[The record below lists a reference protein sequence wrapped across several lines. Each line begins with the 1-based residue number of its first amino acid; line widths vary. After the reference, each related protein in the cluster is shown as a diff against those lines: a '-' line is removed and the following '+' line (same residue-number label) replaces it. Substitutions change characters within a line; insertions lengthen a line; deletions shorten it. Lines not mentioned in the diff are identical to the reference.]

1 MSILL
6 QAIGGI
12 ENVTDPEERYAH
24 TVRLLMRSDVREA
37 MMGVLSRHGL
47 PNRPRDVLA
56 MILVA
61 LNHTMVL
68 DMREPN
74 DMCCRHAAEQFLPLF
89 QQALEKGD
97 DPSMCVEHVLAA
109 CGVWKD
115 GSRDDVRIFAEDVL
129 VKYRLS
135 GAEKPRYWCS
145 VHRNAGGDAAMADV
159 LFAGP
164 IERRPCPSHQSRP
177 CNLCQLHHYV
187 ADSLVHPFLQQYVRR
202 AAPNAPSLTV
212 DQGRPYLARLA
223 NVVQVFSSTEVDPSM
238 EGILAACRGE
248 A

>member
-6 QAIGGI
+6 QAIDAIQSI
-12 ENVTDPEERYAH
+12 EDSEERYAH
-24 TVRLLMRSDVREA
+24 TVRVLMRSDIRESMA
-37 MMGVLSRHGL
+37 GVLCRYGL

-74 DMCCRHAAEQFLPLF
+74 DMVCRHAAEQFLPLF
-89 QQALEKGD
+89 YQALENGH
-97 DPSMCVEHVLAA
+97 DPSMCVEHVLVAF
-109 CGVWKD
+109 GVWKD

-135 GAEKPRYWCS
+135 GAEKPSRYWCA
-145 VHRNAGGDAAMADV
+145 VHRDVGGDVAMADA
-159 LFAGP
+159 LFGGP
-164 IERRPCPSHQSRP
+164 IERRRPSQQSRP
-177 CNLCQLHHYV
+177 CNLSQLHHYV

-202 AAPNAPSLTV
+202 AGPNSPLTV
-212 DQGRPYLARLA
+212 DQGRPYLERLA
-223 NVVQVFSSTEVDPSM
+223 AVVQVFSSTEVDPSM
-238 EGILAACRGE
+238 EGILAACQE
-248 A
+248 EV